1 MKGPKRRKRRF
12 GAMIP
17 PWLIIGAVAILAPLF
32 LFMAISDIDRQ
43 KEQTSRLLVE
53 KGAALIRSFEAGART
68 GIGMEWGPFQLQ
80 KLLIET
86 AQQPDIDYLIVTDA
100 EGTILADSDPS
111 RIGTPYGLD
120 LDPARVARQ
129 ETLAWRQ
136 VPNSEGADTFEI
148 YRRFAP
154 TREPFP
160 GFLEPL
166 TASPPPPASSPP
178 PDGKTAGLAIFVG
191 LDMGPMLAAQAE
203 DRRRTLWSAA
213 LFLLLGFAGIVS
225 LLLAQGY
232 RSASSSL
239 SRIKAFS
246 DSLVEN
252 MPIGV
257 AAANGA
263 GELTAFNQTAEA
275 ILGLKA
281 ADVLGKGAQEVLP
294 GDCREIFRELAVRR
308 RLIEREVAC
317 AVSPDRTV
325 PLEVIATTLR
335 AEEDDALVGYVLL
348 FRDMSEMRRLQQ
360 EIARS
365 RRLASI
371 GSLAAGVAH
380 EIRNPLSSIK
390 GFATYFR
397 ERYRDNAEDAETAEV
412 MIREVDRLNRVITQ
426 LLDFARPMT
435 LTRIPI
441 APQALIRQAVKMID
455 AQARERGI
463 TVTAELPPGIGA
475 APLDADRIG
484 QVLLNLCLN
493 ALAAMAEG
501 GTLRIALAQP
511 EPDWIR
517 IEIADSGSGIPAADL
532 PRVFDPYFTTKP
544 AGTGLGLPIVQ
555 KIVEAHGGS
564 IELASEP
571 GKGTTATLLLPA
583 RDVGEQTGGEP
594 REPIPQ
600 NESGAREVFNNLR

>member
-1 MKGPKRRKRRF
+1 M
-12 GAMIP
+12 
-17 PWLIIGAVAILAPLF
+17 
-32 LFMAISDIDRQ
+32 
-43 KEQTSRLLVE
+43 
-53 KGAALIRSFEAGART
+53 
-68 GIGMEWGPFQLQ
+68 
-80 KLLIET
+80 
-86 AQQPDIDYLIVTDA
+86 
-100 EGTILADSDPS
+100 
-111 RIGTPYGLD
+111 
-120 LDPARVARQ
+120 
-129 ETLAWRQ
+129 
-136 VPNSEGADTFEI
+136 
-148 YRRFAP
+148 
-154 TREPFP
+154 
-160 GFLEPL
+160 
-166 TASPPPPASSPP
+166 
-178 PDGKTAGLAIFVG
+178 
-191 LDMGPMLAAQAE
+191 
-203 DRRRTLWSAA
+203 
-213 LFLLLGFAGIVS
+213 
-225 LLLAQGY
+225 
-232 RSASSSL
+232 
-239 SRIKAFS
+239 
-246 DSLVEN
+246 
-252 MPIGV
+252 
-257 AAANGA
+257 
-263 GELTAFNQTAEA
+263 
-275 ILGLKA
+275 
-281 ADVLGKGAQEVLP
+281 
-294 GDCREIFRELAVRR
+294 
-308 RLIEREVAC
+308 AC
-317 AVSPDRTV
+317 ALNPDRTV

-426 LLDFARPMT
+426 LLDFARPLT

-441 APQALIRQAVKMID
+441 APQALVRQAIKMIES
-455 AQARERGI
+455 QAREGGI
-463 TVTAELPPGIGA
+463 TVTAELPSGIGA

-493 ALAAMAEG
+493 ALAAMAAG

-517 IEIADSGSGIPAADL
+517 IEIADSGAGIPAADL

-564 IELASEP
+564 IALASEP

-583 RDVGEQTGGEP
+583 RGTGEQAGGEP
-594 REPIPQ
+594 TEAIHPK
-600 NESGAREVFNNLR
+600 